1 MFLLFLIADRKIQGD
16 VINAINPESRREE
29 EEEEKSKFQ
38 ERKSG
43 VIVKERMI

>member
-29 EEEEKSKFQ
+29 EEEKSKFQ